1 MSKVN
6 PNDELNSNISL
17 LEQKRDKDFLELKQ
31 QLRLTGES
39 MKPSNLIKGAVKD
52 ISGSSQL
59 RSMLIK
65 AGIGL
70 ALGFVA
76 KKLITKQR
84 RNNKNQILGNA
95 LQYGISFLAAKRNNL
110 IKAAGIY
117 VANSLIEAIRERR
130 MRRRHL
136 KNGEAYS
143 HLDA

>member
-52 ISGSSQL
+52 ISGSNQL

-84 RNNKNQILGNA
+84 RTNKNQILGNA
-95 LQYGISFLAAKRNNL
+95 IQYGISFLAAKRNNL

-136 KNGEAYS
+136 KNGEVYP